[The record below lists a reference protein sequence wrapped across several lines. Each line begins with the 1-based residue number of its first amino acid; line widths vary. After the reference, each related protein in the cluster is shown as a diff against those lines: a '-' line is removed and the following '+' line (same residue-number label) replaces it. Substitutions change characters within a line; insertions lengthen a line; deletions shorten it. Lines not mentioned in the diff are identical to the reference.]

1 MIFCLFWFLVNMMH
15 GLKENIVFFIIWKIL
30 QKIVKEK
37 SLWKV
42 QDFSPTHNF
51 RQLSHLSLL
60 IFLGGDKNKKGRCS
74 ESNTR
79 EFTYTFLPFK
89 G

>member
-60 IFLGGDKNKKGRCS
+60 IFLGGDKNKK
-74 ESNTR
+74 R
-79 EFTYTFLPFK
+79 EMQWKQHK
-89 G
+89 GVYLHFPPL